1 MKSFIKNF
9 FSIYFLIYFFYSA
22 HTIAKE
28 TWILDK
34 ELSTINFELP
44 VLLANN
50 VKGSFQLLQGLV
62 EIDLDNKI
70 NNKAIFSI
78 DIHSVE
84 MNYNKY
90 KTLLLS
96 DIFFDSNKFPIALVD
111 TKKFS
116 YQDEKEINLNV
127 ELSIKGIS
135 NSVPLTLEIIQFT
148 KELVQIKGR
157 VEFSRTAFQIG
168 INQWKNTSVLKD
180 MANIDLNLFL
190 FKK

>member
-1 MKSFIKNF
+1 MKSFIKKIF
-9 FSIYFLIYFFYSA
+9 LIYFLIYFFYP
-22 HTIAKE
+22 TNIFAKE

-50 VKGSFQLLQGLV
+50 VKGSFQLVKGLI

-78 DIHSVE
+78 DIKSVE
-84 MNYNKY
+84 MNYKKY
-90 KTLLLS
+90 RNLLLS
-96 DIFFDSNKFPIALVD
+96 NIFFNSNKFPIAIVD

-116 YQDEKEINLNV
+116 YQNEEEINLNV
-127 ELSIKGIS
+127 ELSVKGIS
-135 NSVPLTLEIIQFT
+135 NSVPLTLEIIQLT
-148 KELVQIKGR
+148 KELVQIKGS
-157 VEFSRTAFQIG
+157 VEFSRTAFNIG
-168 INQWKNTSVLKD
+168 TNQWKNTSILKD
-180 MANIDLNLFL
+180 VANIDLNLFL

>member
-1 MKSFIKNF
+1 MKSFIKKIF
-9 FSIYFLIYFFYSA
+9 LIYFLIYFFYP
-22 HTIAKE
+22 TNIFAKE

-50 VKGSFQLLQGLV
+50 VKGSFQLVKGLI

-78 DIHSVE
+78 DIKSVE
-84 MNYNKY
+84 MNYKKY
-90 KTLLLS
+90 RTLLLS
-96 DIFFDSNKFPIALVD
+96 NIFFNSNKFPIALVD

-116 YQDEKEINLNV
+116 YQNEGEINLNV
-127 ELSIKGIS
+127 ELSLKGIS
-135 NSVPLTLEIIQFT
+135 NSVPLTLEIIQLT
-148 KELVQIKGR
+148 KELVQIKGS
-157 VEFSRTAFQIG
+157 VEFSRTAFNIG
-168 INQWKNTSVLKD
+168 TNQWKNTSILKD
-180 MANIDLNLFL
+180 VANIDLNLFL